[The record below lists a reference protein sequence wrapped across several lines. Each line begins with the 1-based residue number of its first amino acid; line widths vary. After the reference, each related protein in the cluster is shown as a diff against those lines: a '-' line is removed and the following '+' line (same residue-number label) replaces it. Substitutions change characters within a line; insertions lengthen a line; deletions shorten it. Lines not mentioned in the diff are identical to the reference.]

1 MLYPYWRA
9 RIRARLIDDLR
20 RAHRLW
26 SMRLS
31 ALGAAFSAAWIA
43 LPADTRTL
51 VPGAQWIGLGLFL
64 AIGFARLL
72 HQPGKGA

>member
-1 MLYPYWRA
+1 MPYPYWRA

-20 RAHRLW
+20 RAHSFW
-26 SMRLS
+26 SVQLS
-31 ALGAAFSAAWIA
+31 AVGAAFSAAWIA
-43 LPADTRTL
+43 LPADTRAL
-51 VPGAQWIGLGLFL
+51 VPGAQWIGLALFL

>member
-20 RAHRLW
+20 RAHRFW
-26 SMRLS
+26 SVRLS

-43 LPADTRTL
+43 LPADTRAL

-64 AIGFARLL
+64 AIGLARLL